1 MIRTAVI
8 ANSLPTRAGLKALL
22 EADDQIEVIAEDV
35 SMPDM
40 EKFSKQVDVIVILP
54 DPDEQI
60 NWAATFPPGIQPPAV
75 LLLSDTAR
83 HIESL
88 ARFNLPGWGV
98 LPTDFTEA
106 ELISAL
112 YAVNAGL
119 VTVAP
124 SYLNLLNTS
133 LASQNASQPESPIS
147 LTSRELEVLTLL
159 SDGLANK
166 QISIELG
173 ISEHTVK
180 FHVSSIYQKLNVS
193 NRAEAV
199 RLGIQ
204 LGLILV

>member
-1 MIRTAVI
+1 LIRTAVI

-22 EADDQIEVIAEDV
+22 EADDQIEVIAVDISLPE
-35 SMPDM
+35 M
-40 EKFSKQVDVIVILP
+40 EKFSKQVDVIVSLP
-54 DPDEQI
+54 DSDEPI
-60 NWAATFPPGIQPPAV
+60 NWATALPQSVQPPAI
-75 LLLSDTAR
+75 LLLSDTPQ

-88 ARFNLPGWGV
+88 ARLNLPGWGV

-112 YAVNAGL
+112 YAVDAGL
-119 VTVAP
+119 ITVAP
-124 SYLNLLNTS
+124 IHLNLLNT
-133 LASQNASQPESPIS
+133 P
-147 LTSRELEVLTLL
+147 LTSQSASTPETPVLLTNRELEVLTLL